1 MNIRFYSIVI
11 LIFTI
16 IFLSACSSDSDNKA
30 SVPQQNDN
38 HGENDGDSEQAV
50 AAEDAYTIVIDPGH
64 GGKDN
69 GATGVDGSY
78 EKEFTLSLGKKIQS
92 LLNEEP
98 EINVLMTRDDDRFI
112 SQKSL
117 ERPEFANENEADLYL
132 SLHQDSFDDPDVSGT
147 ESFYYD
153 DDSLDVAEIIQKHV
167 VDTTGFNDRGVKRE
181 NLFVLRDSDMPSVL
195 IEVGYL
201 TNPDEQEKMNSDN
214 FQEQIAQ
221 SIVDGIEEYR
231 ED

>member
-50 AAEDAYTIVIDPGH
+50 AAEDAYTVVIDPGH

-153 DDSLDVAEIIQKHV
+153 DDSLDVAKIIQKHV
-167 VDTTGFNDRGVKRE
+167 VDTTGFNDRGIKRE

>member
-1 MNIRFYSIVI
+1 
-11 LIFTI
+11 
-16 IFLSACSSDSDNKA
+16 
-30 SVPQQNDN
+30 
-38 HGENDGDSEQAV
+38 
-50 AAEDAYTIVIDPGH
+50 
-64 GGKDN
+64 
-69 GATGVDGSY
+69 
-78 EKEFTLSLGKKIQS
+78 
-92 LLNEEP
+92 
-98 EINVLMTRDDDRFI
+98 
-112 SQKSL
+112 

-153 DDSLDVAEIIQKHV
+153 DDSLDVAKIIQKHV
-167 VDTTGFNDRGVKRE
+167 VDTTGFNDRGIKRE

-231 ED
+231 EDLSERIGITFLISAVHVMFR

>member
-214 FQEQIAQ
+214 FQEQIAH

>member
-50 AAEDAYTIVIDPGH
+50 AAEDAYTVVIDPGH

-92 LLNEEP
+92 LLDEEP

>member
-50 AAEDAYTIVIDPGH
+50 AAEDAYTVVIDPGH

>member
-50 AAEDAYTIVIDPGH
+50 AAEDAYTVVIDPGH

-92 LLNEEP
+92 LLDEEP

-117 ERPEFANENEADLYL
+117 ERPELANENEADLYL